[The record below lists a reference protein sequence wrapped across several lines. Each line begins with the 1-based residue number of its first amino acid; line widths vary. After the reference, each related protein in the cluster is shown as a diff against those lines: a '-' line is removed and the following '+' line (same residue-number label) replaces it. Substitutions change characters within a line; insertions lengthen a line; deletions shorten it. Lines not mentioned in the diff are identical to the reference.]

1 MNTQK
6 NVNQRLAKLYTQD
19 TKQELSSEKVELGK
33 VDDLI
38 FSAKTA
44 KAEIEAAVKFLKEA
58 DPLVQAAS
66 NRLNDYNTWLDGTL
80 REFREINQDAKDLGI
95 SPKEIKGYKEAEDF
109 LSKAKQLKSTYDS
122 LAKMIKANR

>member
-6 NVNQRLAKLYTQD
+6 RVNERIAKVALKNQKVDLAKIQ
-19 TKQELSSEKVELGK
+19 
-33 VDDLI
+33 DLI

-44 KAEIEAAVKFLKEA
+44 KATIEKAVEFLKEA

-80 REFREINQDAKDLGI
+80 KEFSKVNQDAKDLGVKP
-95 SPKEIKGYKEAEDF
+95 SEIQGYKEAEDF
-109 LSKAKQLKSTYDS
+109 LSKAKQLKGTYDG
-122 LAKMIKANR
+122 LIKMIKSNR